1 MLAFWEHSFSMMWR
15 VLFTKLVS
23 IIRLQFLFV
32 FMSRTSQKRL
42 ERTSS
47 PLQLTKRSSRSETRS
62 RWQTSSLEERTSW
75 PRFARRFA
83 MKKPRRRRDT
93 SPSRRKRSSVTS
105 LTLICC
111 GKSTLLFTAWWEVVC
126 LFVIV
131 FFMFSFVPKVSF
143 KRVKSLLVCFG
154 AIKNF
159 VCLKWVNCL
168 HNSLFIFI
176 KIWPFNRLYHARN
189 NDTRKIEKLGTFL
202 QIKKKWDRTI
212 KKQSFPNFYSIHHSQ
227 SCFHCC
233 NNENE
238 MYGRWTLPDRSGR
251 SLYSS
256 KINIFYFWC
265 ILFFSCIISSL
276 FSLEGVSQY
285 VSSWNGN

>member
-1 MLAFWEHSFSMMWR
+1 MLVFWEQSFSEMR
-15 VLFTKLVS
+15 RALFIKRVS

-212 KKQSFPNFYSIHHSQ
+212 KNSLFPTFILFITPRVVFTAATMRMK
-227 SCFHCC
+227 CMVVGLF
-233 NNENE
+233 
-238 MYGRWTLPDRSGR
+238 LIV
-251 SLYSS
+251 LVAL
-256 KINIFYFWC
+256 C
-265 ILFFSCIISSL
+265 ILQKSASSIFDVFCSFHAL
-276 FSLEGVSQY
+276 FHRYSL
-285 VSSWNGN
+285 